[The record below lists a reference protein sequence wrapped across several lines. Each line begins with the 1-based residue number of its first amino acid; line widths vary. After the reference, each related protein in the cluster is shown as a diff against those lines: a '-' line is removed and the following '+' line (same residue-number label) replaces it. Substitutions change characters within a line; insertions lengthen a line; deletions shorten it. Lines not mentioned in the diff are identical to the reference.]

1 MFDRGGSAGLY
12 PTQTVSGAGTDND
25 IILRTHD
32 KNEYNMALLQAR
44 QQNLL
49 AKQWRKAEFDIT
61 NKTLANL
68 TTIKM
73 MYRDADLMDDFP
85 EIGAAVDIVME
96 ESTYMNDKGF
106 MLNISSKSERI
117 KKILQDL
124 FYNKL
129 QININLPMICRAMVK
144 YGNEFMLLNIDKDN
158 GVMGWKQ
165 LPVYEIERFENGM
178 LNPYTAPY
186 SSLNTINPDIPQD
199 TQFIWVGQ
207 NEFIPYQHW
216 QIAHFRLLYD
226 SRFLPYGVSF
236 LQKARRHFRMLSM
249 MEDMMLIY
257 RMERSWER
265 RVFKVN
271 VGGVDPEDVPALVQE
286 VANNFKRTPIID
298 PQTGQIDLRKNILP
312 VWKNTPIP
320 LLDGRTITIEDL
332 AKEYENGKTNYVYSI
347 QDDTKQIVPGKVVWC
362 GKNYTANTMIK
373 VTLDD
378 DSYVVLA
385 PEHEFIMRDGSK
397 KRADELEI
405 GESVMPFYRECD
417 PKAEKYLDRYEKV
430 YNPNSGKYE
439 YTHRLVANEV
449 EKGCDDFN
457 TVHHVDYNKY
467 NNEPTNLLWCDFN
480 EHHKMHAEVGRRN
493 WADEEKASRTA
504 LKISMANRG
513 RKISEETKQRIS
525 KTIKDKYANGEL
537 MHEHHPMSDEK
548 RDYLRLKTHF
558 ANIENSTYDKY
569 LRKYNESE
577 LHKQHDKIR
586 SQVMSDFWD
595 DIEKA
600 EVAKRKMTVVFD
612 DFVWSSLREAILKGI
627 IYNRVTML
635 EYINTFLIEHLKEI
649 NTNKRLR
656 KLNRISREVLETRI
670 NEMGFATITEYIASM
685 KKNHKVANIEYIK
698 GDDVYCMTVVGLNGE
713 EDRHNFA
720 LRSFVGNDE
729 WNDSGC
735 FVSNCSTEDY
745 FIPVRDD
752 SAPNPIETLSAAQ
765 NLTAI
770 DDLKFIEDK
779 VLTALRV
786 PKSFVSFD
794 TEKAEGKNLSLLDI
808 RFTKTVNRIQQYLIM
823 ELNRIAMIHLELLGF
838 EDDITNFN
846 LTMNNPSSQAQMLEL
861 ENTSKKITAAKDAV
875 SDPGGGIPLYSMTRA
890 WKEILGWSD
899 KEIKDNLEEIRLEK
913 AMSIE
918 IENTAQIIKRTH
930 IFDPV
935 DNIYGEPGAEYQPQ
949 QQGGGDDGG
958 MMGGGGGGGLG
969 GALDFGG
976 SDMGGAE
983 GEMDMSDAAAEET
996 SDAGM
1001 EPEPNGGGIDSGEP
1015 PANLAE
1021 SVLRS
1026 LEKNVNKKKQAI
1038 AQRNI
1043 NMGRHYLDL
1052 LESRIDSYAKEKE
1065 TVESFDDLRLLH
1077 HNHLLN
1083 EQLADIHK
1091 QLDEKESLNKSYKLL
1106 TEDKE

>member
-1 MFDRGGSAGLY
+1 MADNRLTTFQKLTRMFDRGSSAGLY
-12 PTQTVSGAGTDND
+12 PTQAVSGAGTDND

-298 PQTGQIDLRKNILP
+298 PQTGQIDLRKNI
-312 VWKNTPIP
+312 
-320 LLDGRTITIEDL
+320 
-332 AKEYENGKTNYVYSI
+332 
-347 QDDTKQIVPGKVVWC
+347 
-362 GKNYTANTMIK
+362 
-373 VTLDD
+373 
-378 DSYVVLA
+378 
-385 PEHEFIMRDGSK
+385 
-397 KRADELEI
+397 
-405 GESVMPFYRECD
+405 
-417 PKAEKYLDRYEKV
+417 
-430 YNPNSGKYE
+430 
-439 YTHRLVANEV
+439 
-449 EKGCDDFN
+449 
-457 TVHHVDYNKY
+457 
-467 NNEPTNLLWCDFN
+467 
-480 EHHKMHAEVGRRN
+480 
-493 WADEEKASRTA
+493 
-504 LKISMANRG
+504 MA
-513 RKISEETKQRIS
+513 
-525 KTIKDKYANGEL
+525 
-537 MHEHHPMSDEK
+537 
-548 RDYLRLKTHF
+548 
-558 ANIENSTYDKY
+558 
-569 LRKYNESE
+569 
-577 LHKQHDKIR
+577 
-586 SQVMSDFWD
+586 V
-595 DIEKA
+595 
-600 EVAKRKMTVVFD
+600 
-612 DFVWSSLREAILKGI
+612 
-627 IYNRVTML
+627 
-635 EYINTFLIEHLKEI
+635 
-649 NTNKRLR
+649 
-656 KLNRISREVLETRI
+656 
-670 NEMGFATITEYIASM
+670 
-685 KKNHKVANIEYIK
+685 
-698 GDDVYCMTVVGLNGE
+698 
-713 EDRHNFA
+713 
-720 LRSFVGNDE
+720 
-729 WNDSGC
+729 
-735 FVSNCSTEDY
+735 TEDY

-935 DNIYGEPGAEYQPQ
+935 DNIYGESGAEYQPQ

-958 MMGGGGGGGLG
+958 MMGGGGGEGLG

-1001 EPEPNGGGIDSGEP
+1001 EPEPSDGGIDSGEP

-1038 AQRNI
+1038 IQRNI
-1043 NMGRHYLDL
+1043 NTGRHYLDL

-1106 TEDKE
+1106 TEGEE

>member
-1 MFDRGGSAGLY
+1 MADNRLTTFQKLTRMFDRGSSAGLY
-12 PTQTVSGAGTDND
+12 PTQAVSGAGADND

-124 FYNKL
+124 FYNRL

-417 PKAEKYLDRYEKV
+417 PKAE
-430 YNPNSGKYE
+430 
-439 YTHRLVANEV
+439 T
-449 EKGCDDFN
+449 
-457 TVHHVDYNKY
+457 
-467 NNEPTNLLWCDFN
+467 
-480 EHHKMHAEVGRRN
+480 
-493 WADEEKASRTA
+493 
-504 LKISMANRG
+504 
-513 RKISEETKQRIS
+513 TKQ
-525 KTIKDKYANGEL
+525 
-537 MHEHHPMSDEK
+537 
-548 RDYLRLKTHF
+548 F
-558 ANIENSTYDKY
+558 
-569 LRKYNESE
+569 
-577 LHKQHDKIR
+577 
-586 SQVMSDFWD
+586 
-595 DIEKA
+595 
-600 EVAKRKMTVVFD
+600 
-612 DFVWSSLREAILKGI
+612 
-627 IYNRVTML
+627 
-635 EYINTFLIEHLKEI
+635 INPIQE
-649 NTNKRLR
+649 
-656 KLNRISREVLETRI
+656 
-670 NEMGFATITEYIASM
+670 ITENLSNN
-685 KKNHKVANIEYIK
+685 KKDCIVSEVEYIK

-720 LRSFVGNDE
+720 LRSFVGDDE

-935 DNIYGEPGAEYQPQ
+935 DNIYGESGAEYQPQ

-958 MMGGGGGGGLG
+958 MMGGGGGEGLG

-1001 EPEPNGGGIDSGEP
+1001 EPEPNDGGIDSGEP

-1026 LEKNVNKKKQAI
+1026 LEKNANKKKQAI
-1038 AQRNI
+1038 IQRNI

-1106 TEDKE
+1106 TEGEE